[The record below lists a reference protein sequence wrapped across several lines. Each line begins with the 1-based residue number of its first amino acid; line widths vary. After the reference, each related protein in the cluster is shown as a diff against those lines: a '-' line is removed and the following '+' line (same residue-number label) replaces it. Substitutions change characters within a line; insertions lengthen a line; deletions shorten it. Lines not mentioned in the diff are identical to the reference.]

1 MSDYE
6 NTSPTQPENSSDN
19 ASLSEQEAPKTAFA
33 ALIESLSEQQSQPED
48 SPGDNAS
55 QSTAHPS
62 IPEDI
67 EAYTKKR
74 REDAARLEA
83 ERQSILN
90 ELHELAYAEAASLN
104 YLPKTITS
112 VKKPSHLFP
121 KLLLVFLVIFISLF
135 LFTAQRVFG
144 KGWIKNMINKSG
156 NFQSFTIPLAE
167 HPETEERYLQPDG
180 RYTVEGVYAAV
191 SDSIVTIET
200 FVDDTIFAAFGQGS
214 GIVMTED
221 GYIITNAH
229 VIEKAQLAIVVRLRS
244 GEEYNAT
251 VIGSDVKSDLAIIKI
266 NANDLTP
273 ARFGNSDSVVMGE
286 QVVAI
291 GSPAGMESS
300 VTTGIVSGLNRMIKV
315 DTDNISMNCIQ
326 IDAAI
331 NPGNSGGA
339 LLNMWGEVVG
349 ITSSKMEAMAYDNIG
364 FAISM
369 NAAKPILEE
378 LIESGSVLGR
388 PKVGISFYEISD
400 STALVYGI
408 PAGLHIAAVS
418 PDCDIANTDLAPD
431 DIITEMNGV
440 KVRSADDVYAII
452 FKLHPGDQVT
462 AKVLR
467 ENEDGEWDE
476 FEISF
481 KLMEDTS
488 GAIQSEEDIEEV
500 PAE

>member
-6 NTSPTQPENSSDN
+6 NNTPRQPGDETNPTTPGFEPQPPENDDISSSANRYDPLHF
-19 ASLSEQEAPKTAFA
+19 SPDE
-33 ALIESLSEQQSQPED
+33 IEKY
-48 SPGDNAS
+48 AR
-55 QSTAHPS
+55 
-62 IPEDI
+62 
-67 EAYTKKR
+67 KR
-74 REDAARLEA
+74 REDAARYEA

-90 ELHELAYAEAASLN
+90 ELHDLAFSEAASLD
-104 YLPKTITS
+104 YFPKPIES
-112 VKKPSHLFP
+112 VRRPSHLLL
-121 KLLLVFLVIFISLF
+121 KLLIVFTIIFVSLF
-135 LFTAQRVFG
+135 FITARHVFG
-144 KGWIKNMINKSG
+144 KGWIKNMVNKTG
-156 NFQSFTIPLAE
+156 TFQSFTIPMAE
-167 HPETEERYLQPDG
+167 HPETEEKYTQPDG

-214 GIVMTED
+214 GIIMTED

-229 VIEKAQLAIVVRLRS
+229 VIENAKLAIIVHLHN

-266 NANDLTP
+266 NADKLTP
-273 ARFGNSDSVVMGE
+273 ARFGNSDSIAMGE

-315 DTDNISMNCIQ
+315 DDDNISMNCIQ

-349 ITSSKMEAMAYDNIG
+349 ITSSKMDAMEYDNIG

-378 LIESGSVLGR
+378 LIENGSVLGR
-388 PKVGISFYEISD
+388 PKIGISFYEISE
-400 STALVYGI
+400 SAALAYDI
-408 PAGLHIAAVS
+408 PAGLQIAMVS
-418 PDCDIANTDLAPD
+418 PDCDVANTDLAPD

-440 KVRSADDVYAII
+440 KVTSADDVYDII
-452 FKLHPGDQVT
+452 FKLHPGDEIT

-467 ENEDGEWDE
+467 MNESGEWEE

-488 GAIQSEEDIEEV
+488 ATIQPESGSDDDSDGNSSED
-500 PAE
+500 